1 MKKNILQAIIF
12 ILVGA
17 FFIYWAQAHSPKAG
31 VGRMIGNE
39 LSGSYTMSE
48 NWYYIS
54 LVIGAG
60 LAVVGIK
67 KFMKK

>member
-1 MKKNILQAIIF
+1 MKKHIQQAILF

-17 FFIYWAQAHSPKAG
+17 FIIYWAQTHSPKAG
-31 VGRMIGNE
+31 IGNIIGNE

-60 LAVVGIK
+60 LAVIGVK
-67 KFMKK
+67 KILKK